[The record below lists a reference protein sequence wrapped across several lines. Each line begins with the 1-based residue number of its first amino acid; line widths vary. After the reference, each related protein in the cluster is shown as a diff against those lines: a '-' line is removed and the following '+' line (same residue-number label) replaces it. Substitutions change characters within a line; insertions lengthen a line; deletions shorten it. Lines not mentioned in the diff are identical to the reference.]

1 MPKQPC
7 NDFFPKEGNSSVTYC
22 ITCGI
27 EKSLHQSNKTNNMLE
42 RKVAYDIATN
52 ELIPITTISTF
63 IPEIVEKGWGHEK
76 IIYNGES
83 YCGKILSFNEGKKFS
98 LHYHVEKHE
107 TWYVIKGK
115 LSLTWID
122 PTIGKSNVIDLSV
135 GDCVTIPQGV
145 PHQLFAYE
153 DSEVM
158 EVSTPHKDSDSYRIH
173 KGD

>member
-1 MPKQPC
+1 
-7 NDFFPKEGNSSVTYC
+7 
-22 ITCGI
+22 
-27 EKSLHQSNKTNNMLE
+27 MLE
-42 RKVAYDIATN
+42 RKFAYDITTN
-52 ELIPITTISTF
+52 KLMPINTISVG

-76 IIYNGES
+76 IIYNGET
-83 YCGKILSFNEGKKFS
+83 YCGKILSFTGGKKFS

-107 TWYVIKGK
+107 TWYVIKGR
-115 LSLTWID
+115 LNLTWID
-122 PTIGKSNVIDLSV
+122 PNIGNSNVIDLSV

-158 EVSTPHKDSDSYRIH
+158 EVSTPHKDSDSYRIQ